1 MEDVN
6 KTVVLKG
13 KASDTILTLKSKIQA
28 QEGININD
36 QRLIFRSEV
45 LRDESTVRSCNIQD
59 GAVLYLGL
67 KQRGNCIYMH
77 ISSTQL
83 CRAGSGWPKLCKR
96 YIQVYIQYSGTFIIR
111 TLLGPY
117 QAVLIL

>member
-67 KQRGNCIYMH
+67 KQRGNCIYMYSVYLLH
-77 ISSTQL
+77 NCIICEGLAQA
-83 CRAGSGWPKLCKR
+83 CPNCAKDIFR
-96 YIQVYIQYSGTFIIR
+96 YSV
-111 TLLGPY
+111 
-117 QAVLIL
+117 